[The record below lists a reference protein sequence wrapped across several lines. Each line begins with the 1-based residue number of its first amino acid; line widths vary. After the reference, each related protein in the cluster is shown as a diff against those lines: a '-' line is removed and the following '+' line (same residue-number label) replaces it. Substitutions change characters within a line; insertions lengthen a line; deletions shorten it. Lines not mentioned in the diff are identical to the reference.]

1 MPPENRAAIAF
12 TRKLRCFMSRSI
24 RGNAGARHRAAIAI
38 GLPVAVAAVAAGNA
52 MTAVAHG
59 FGQRYDLPLPLS
71 LYLLATAAAVVFS
84 FVIAALFMRRA
95 PGSLSY
101 PRVDLLAHPLSRW
114 IAHPALGLALKLLS
128 LVSFVVAIAA
138 GFWGNQNP
146 YQNVAP
152 TLV

>member
-1 MPPENRAAIAF
+1 MFLDLRSAPKGRVSTDARLLGAALAACCMIA
-12 TRKLRCFMSRSI
+12 S
-24 RGNAGARHRAAIAI
+24 
-38 GLPVAVAAVAAGNA
+38 P
-52 MTAVAHG
+52 AVAHG

-152 TLV
+152 TLVWIVGWVGL